1 MYSDCLSFHVIHTC
15 ILISVDSQTEK
26 VLHTFIV
33 NNTNEFVDPEITNES
48 INLMAVEQHTD
59 YLGTDAQLEYGPE
72 EEKGIIINLVT
83 QIQGFIL

>member
-1 MYSDCLSFHVIHTC
+1 
-15 ILISVDSQTEK
+15 
-26 VLHTFIV
+26 
-33 NNTNEFVDPEITNES
+33 
-48 INLMAVEQHTD
+48 MAVEQNTD